1 MVIELSGGSALLPE
15 IILVI
20 SESNERVAKMSPFYT
35 ISLTV

>member
-15 IILVI
+15 IIE